1 MIMTSTNAIVDFD
14 EVISVE
20 LLQRSVEQ
28 QNVEVYQLLE
38 AVQFAQ

>member
-1 MIMTSTNAIVDFD
+1 MTSTNAIVDFD